1 MSQYDFLLSEK
12 PDVESTLLPYSKWSE
27 QNVVPDQIESRKQY
41 ADYLRSSYLDAGGI
55 DENTEKEIRDG
66 LYGSLVNS
74 GVIEDSEESK
84 NALFAAPEATL
95 DEKLQD
101 TVDSI
106 TSDSPDWEPIVNYIG
121 YRKAVQPDSPE
132 SFLEM
137 EESRRL
143 AAEEALGR
151 SYQDALRIKIKNN
164 EIPFAKVINEK
175 GETELLTS
183 DLAAQMPLKD
193 ALVQSKRYG
202 VDLSDAYLAQES
214 LKVHEGYSLPAYKL
228 NRVAQAAAMIQE
240 LSKEDEDLQ
249 ADIDGYSRRLAMREY
264 DRADIAE
271 MFLDQA
277 GQKVVDVFKRVL
289 GKGEEV
295 DKAEAFREKSER
307 ASTTMYQT
315 TAANVAKKLNT
326 TGALTDGEGFT
337 LEEVGTALNELGLRN
352 ATDKG
357 YFQYHD
363 GADEIGKNIRS
374 YGIGLPYVSPSLM
387 ANETKFEE
395 ALAAR
400 KDIPDSTKQKMRDQK
415 EEFLTKEFQQYSEV
429 LQRSSNGEQWLNE
442 LQKGRANGI
451 ADKDI
456 LKNYLSNPDNYN
468 EFSERAKSFTMSIV
482 DGILQ
487 PLAIGPA
494 YAGSEFAQEYLAN
507 VAQKNSDRREVANLF
522 GADFGIGQ
530 DIAETFVPMF
540 VDAGASS
547 LLRKAT
553 SPLAKTASATFMAA
567 KQGARPTFKSF
578 SKGIVSDI
586 FSPLAGETK
595 DQAAKRLLNEGL
607 IKQAAADGGMNG
619 AMAAVNGAA
628 SQIADRLSGIPA
640 SFIPAAARQMGSS
653 YGTLF
658 NEFKKDPNISR
669 EEAHDRAMGASM
681 LMGAVTG
688 LITSGFS
695 AIGRSG
701 FEEAFTKGLSY
712 RQLKTLFGR
721 LTNSADNISDAATKE
736 VIKSS
741 LKETF
746 KKHGWASIGKEV
758 SKDAFDEFTEEG
770 IDTFVNSFVE
780 DAALDENTPM
790 IERAKQSVYSGFVG
804 GIIGT
809 SRPAITAA
817 IGTIDRRRRA
827 AIASNVELDAIRNV
841 TKRLGETGSP
851 LTEQIVTTLLTGPVR
866 RQQAMAE
873 VLRRR
878 AEAAAAPVD
887 TTAVDTTAATAAA
900 EPQAPKEEQLE
911 LPLTGGTPAV
921 APTGETPQPVTPTV
935 TPTAVPT
942 AAPVS
947 IIPTPE
953 QLDSIPVKNVG
964 EDNQDNFLIGDG
976 SARVVYGTGGVAIQV
991 LVPSTKGGYR
1001 VNTYEVSDKK
1011 IRVTPSEILTP
1022 EQEQQFRSG
1031 TITEIPSSRLIGKNK
1046 TEETKLVTNAT
1057 NSYFGFDFLSEV
1069 KKIQTKANE
1078 VDSEES
1084 YNVANQGLL
1093 DLGKRAI
1100 FARTTAPTATPAAT
1114 PTVRPT
1120 ATQLELP
1127 LGEAKPKE
1135 LTANELIKNLSNV
1148 SPEDVKNLI
1157 PVILPEEVKASGQL
1171 DLGLYIR
1178 KADATKEPTM
1188 VPFNVLPFGRKTK
1201 QVMEQLD
1208 LDFDDVIKTEISDTA
1223 SKPTI
1228 IEMAELPSDA
1238 QDGIVVGTT
1247 LDQFVGEE
1255 EVKAAEMSAFNLA
1268 AQTGYPISF
1277 RTKARYGMPKRDV
1290 SEKATGKKSYY
1301 RSLSDELAKT
1311 IYKNFPIKKY
1321 VLPTGGSEYTSN
1333 RTITYYDPVTKKRV
1347 SSKSVKGFIDING
1360 NGLFNNDP
1368 VLVAEMLRDG
1378 IPVKVPH
1385 VFEQK
1390 INPAFVIRNRRVV
1403 DVLGPRPDGKAGLIS
1418 MTTPIESSLTS
1429 EPDYQSL
1436 IDAGNLSSIFLDD
1449 AEAQRVIPSG
1459 AQVVDRAGKVNNIG
1473 SMPTSVGEV
1482 LNNFNVFI
1490 SNSYLPTGEGVPA
1503 EEVAAR
1509 EAAFSKVR
1517 ELLRLR
1523 NGSDLQDTFYDT
1535 AVQAMHVEYINLVNQ
1550 FEIRSSLIA
1559 SNIAVETPT
1568 GYKINPA
1575 KNKAA
1580 MNLFMARLK
1589 PDKKTEVA
1597 KRLAPFVKASEEEA
1611 NSKPNDVI
1619 LSFLDSQ
1626 VLNNTRF
1633 EGNTMPTLNQVANTV
1648 KGRYADQQKT
1658 REIEE
1663 KTKVTTSMDPAV
1675 MDQVAVSDFQKEATY
1690 IGEPSISESEPL
1702 SASEISRVLKQA
1714 DFDAISSIDE
1724 DPDLREALNDLLFQS
1739 VYKNPTT
1746 TQVTRVTNMTT
1757 TDAFGT
1763 LANWIAKGNFNNPEV
1778 LKFEQ
1783 SLTAGEFRSGLNL
1796 RLALSIS
1803 RLSSRASTSEDPT
1816 ADAEYVS
1823 VIRAAMTRSLGFEVS
1838 TERAKNVI
1846 RAIDKG
1852 IRKRFSRSHITQAQ
1866 SAAANRFNNAD
1877 VSRLGLESGDPE
1889 TVIEALKQIAK
1900 SSDNES
1906 HKLVA
1911 NLLLED
1917 TAFIKTVRFEIGEAD
1932 FSYAGEYNRLVDGS
1946 HSVFLNMNG
1955 HNGRGLEN
1963 VLLEEYVHAF
1973 LSDVANKPKEFLTRN
1988 QAEAVSRLNGLMEL
2002 VRKQADRDGINDPS
2016 LMDGLANIDEFIANF
2031 LLSQNFQALVKT
2043 VQPPKGQRGFFSR
2056 IIDAIVGIFR
2066 KVNAKEQDLYS
2077 DALKDILDLSR
2088 SAMRLERNSSA
2099 ALMSSVSEYA
2109 SDILNRAAAVR
2120 EALPEAVKAKF
2131 MRVEEPVLSTEEQ
2144 LKNINQTFYTSVNRE
2159 LARQQQSITEE
2170 NVPKSVTET
2179 DADQVKRAR
2188 SLMTLIRSIVPYE
2201 VRLNF
2206 LKPEEVAN
2214 ITARGEA
2221 RFVASATGD
2230 KVDIDLA
2237 MLMAEVENMDN
2248 LTANILVESFIL
2260 EELGHVAS
2268 YNALP
2273 QSVIDEIANSFNQSE
2288 LDAIADSYYR
2298 TEKDRADAK
2307 ARTKSDEIN
2316 DRGVRVDLDEKR
2328 RLTEEYLRSHLQRV
2342 TNGYTTEENAAFL
2355 RTNPSLFKIMLRYIG
2370 GVFRRMAG
2378 ARTGNPKVDIALTRM
2393 LNEIRG
2399 LKMGYRT
2406 RPSRLRFD
2414 PNNPAASME
2423 AFRML
2428 TGLDNLD
2435 QIELDG
2441 FDEDFAEAMYAQISL
2456 EDFRRIQRI
2465 SRPSSEPEVQTDQIT
2480 FAYGDFLKFS
2490 PNMRNATVED
2500 FDNWLDGIATEF
2512 EDEFR
2517 FVEQRGQLIAIPQD
2531 IYAEYPDIFT
2541 NNLDAPEVV
2550 YFEAAKA
2557 FLKKRFNKLL
2567 SEYSQLISPVPE
2579 VFHKQIVEHVISE
2592 LLIDVEDL
2600 GMGPQI
2606 IFEKGYLL
2614 DIDEKSEI
2622 TISEDID
2629 IIDGMPFNL
2638 DKLKEA
2644 LLQIDGVKILQPAR
2658 TIANDVEFFSSSPDD
2673 NDADRLLR
2681 SGTSMTI
2688 ISTDG
2693 NYLKVQLDSGEI
2705 GFVKPATVEN
2715 YDRTT
2720 YGGNVRL
2727 DITITRGNKQY
2738 TLDFDIQDRKVI
2750 HVGLLAPVIDKQAG
2764 TSGEVTSNDS
2774 FGTELMLALI
2784 SNNHLI
2790 RASKVKTYAAGSA
2803 SEVRSALARRQKL
2816 KEEAEARGEEFKEEP
2831 DYTFKGF
2838 KAWPKLGFEMEL
2850 QDYDISNM
2858 VYQMHKADPS
2868 TDPVALE
2875 KAIRRLALDK
2885 KTGELSLVQMLHLSD
2900 DPTLALKF
2908 WNAGGAGKNMVFD
2921 LRSGSKS
2928 LQAFGQIIER
2938 AAKLKGVVE
2947 EIKPLRQAYAKRL
2960 RGLPLLDLTV
2970 EERATK
2976 EAEIR
2981 KGFSEQLNKL
2991 GVNPDRLLTSLGSGT
3006 AFSGSSVKFDALI
3019 ETLDMPMFEAGTYKA
3034 PTAGLMRAFMG
3045 ELDPRFTRLDD
3056 NRNAFIRAAT
3066 HLVERYHGT
3075 INKLVE
3081 KRYGSVAN
3089 APTELIAEAMGS
3101 TGIEVSEEVYDRIE
3115 DDHTERLVDIR
3126 SDDTLTADQKSAA
3139 IIDSARMRDDA
3150 IAAAKTAARDLA
3162 IKRKD
3167 MALTKLTEQ
3176 APEIAKHIVDLRD
3189 KLIDPLSK
3197 KLKDLYGVTEELG
3210 IYMDSQLGL
3219 YMTRA
3224 YRMFTEVGFAE
3235 RVKND
3240 PLYQDVRD
3248 EAMDFFD
3255 KQFVKFEKRRLEREG
3270 ILPAEAEKQAEEALL
3285 NKRSSSGESYGQQAL
3300 AAFIESYATKNDI
3313 GFGGA
3318 KMGEGYR
3325 VMLDNLKNKKD
3336 IPPAL
3341 RAVLGEYKNS
3351 EEGTNNLLRTFVT
3364 VSTMA
3369 ANQSFLNNVRTLG
3382 ERNGFIITSD
3392 EYHANKSKYEGYVP
3406 FRSSKTAK
3414 YDPLLGTY
3422 APKEMV
3428 EGFQKTFDANTIQRN
3443 ASDAMM
3449 AVDKGMTLI
3458 SKATGYAMAAKTLG
3472 SVGFY
3477 FRNVISNM
3485 MFFGPS
3491 QGFFRIDKMIKVAAE
3506 QSWKGM
3512 RDQNRIDEYIAELT
3526 AMNIVNDSIQAN
3538 IIKEL
3543 INGKVDP
3550 SGIMKQLESL
3560 MDKTQLS
3567 KGTAALKLVGDKAS
3581 RLAAH
3586 ADAIYKIAYYEFE
3599 LGKLK
3604 EAQRISNTGSVA
3616 GMSEYQLKRMAADK
3630 VLMTAQSASQAPP
3643 IVSQL
3648 TKSGLGLQFAPFLR
3662 FRMEVPRIIVNTY
3675 KLARKE
3681 MKDANPAIKRR
3692 GQWRFAS
3699 MTGMLGGV
3707 SMAIP
3712 TALRALISGI
3722 DDEEDEA
3729 LRNSIPE
3736 YLRGNTFYYF
3746 GSGDS
3751 LTSINLT
3758 FVNPFSMNTDPVL
3771 RSMEQIFRGNFGQ
3784 AAVQFVR
3791 GMIFDGYLDE
3801 QILAGT
3807 VLDTLKNRNSTT
3819 GEPIW
3824 EENIDGVFSTLL
3836 KSSGYIFDNAYS
3848 PRLLSDAIKAYGAIG
3863 GDYTEFD
3870 DSPIGIMMSGVYPA
3884 RIHDVDLNKQFSRY
3898 LREKKQQFDRI
3909 TTEKYALYG
3918 ERPVDNEATREL
3930 YDDEV
3935 KNRKLLNQD
3944 LLKTIRGFE
3953 GLGMSRAE
3961 IYRDMTTRGGISKRR
3976 AALLFNNIMDRP
3988 DLNKGFLKGL
3998 LEKEYGLERANVLV
4012 DQLGNYSRYMFI
4024 EE

>member
-27 QNVVPDQIESRKQY
+27 QNAVPDQIESRKQY

-55 DENTEKEIRDG
+55 DENTEQEIRNG

-84 NALFAAPEATL
+84 KALFSAPEATL

-164 EIPFAKVINEK
+164 EIPFAKVTNEK

-193 ALVQSKRYG
+193 ALAQSKRYG

-271 MFLDQA
+271 MILDEA
-277 GQKVVDVFKRVL
+277 GQDVVDIFKRVL

-295 DKAEAFREKSER
+295 DKDKAFRKKASF
-307 ASTTMYQT
+307 ASTTAYQT

-363 GADEIGKNIRS
+363 GADEIGRNIRA

-456 LKNYLSNPDNYN
+456 LKSYLSNPDNYN
-468 EFSERAKSFTMSIV
+468 EFSERAKSFTMSV
-482 DGILQ
+482 VNGFLQ

-530 DIAETFVPMF
+530 DVAETFVPMF

-553 SPLAKTASATFMAA
+553 SPLAKAASATFMAA

-887 TTAVDTTAATAAA
+887 TTAATAAA

-911 LPLTGGTPAV
+911 LPLTGETPAV
-921 APTGETPQPVTPTV
+921 APTGEAPQPVTPAV

-1057 NSYFGFDFLSEV
+1057 NSYFGFDFLAEV

-1378 IPVKVPH
+1378 VPVKVPH

-1436 IDAGNLSSIFLDD
+1436 IDASNLSSIFLDD

-1816 ADAEYVS
+1816 ADAEYVA

-1866 SAAANRFNNAD
+1866 SVAANRFNNAD

-1988 QAEAVSRLNGLMEL
+1988 QAEAVARLNGLMEL

-2043 VQPPKGQRGFFSR
+2043 VQPPKGQRGFFAR

-2109 SDILNRAAAVR
+2109 SDILNRASAVR

-2131 MRVEEPVLSTEEQ
+2131 MRAEEPVLSTEEQ
-2144 LKNINQTFYTSVNRE
+2144 LKNVNQTFYTSVNRE

-2456 EDFRRIQRI
+2456 EDFKRIQQYASPDRMEQLEYPTENQKVVM
-2465 SRPSSEPEVQTDQIT
+2465 SLSDMVLFLRRKFGDESVYFEQI
-2480 FAYGDFLKFS
+2480 
-2490 PNMRNATVED
+2490 V
-2500 FDNWLDGIATEF
+2500 DGF
-2512 EDEFR
+2512 EDEFNWNESADGELTATASNVSM
-2517 FVEQRGQLIAIPQD
+2517 FSDYNLIGPTD
-2531 IYAEYPDIFT
+2531 
-2541 NNLDAPEVV
+2541 NPEEL
-2550 YFEAAKA
+2550 YYLAGLE
-2557 FLKKRFNKLL
+2557 FLKRRIRTEVAQYIAEEDLADWDITEPFIEEFAKL
-2567 SEYSQLISPVPE
+2567 
-2579 VFHKQIVEHVISE
+2579 
-2592 LLIDVEDL
+2592 LLIDASDL
-2600 GMGPQI
+2600 GMGPQLI
-2606 IFEKGYLL
+2606 IDHDVAETYSGQ
-2614 DIDEKSEI
+2614 EI
-2622 TISEDID
+2622 TITSDSVASVHAKT
-2629 IIDGMPFNL
+2629 FNPV
-2638 DKLKEA
+2638 KLGEV
-2644 LLQIDGVKILQPAR
+2644 LQQIDGLKIVTQNGPYISAR
-2658 TIANDVEFFSSSPDD
+2658 
-2673 NDADRLLR
+2673 L
-2681 SGTSMTI
+2681 
-2688 ISTDG
+2688 
-2693 NYLKVQLDSGEI
+2693 
-2705 GFVKPATVEN
+2705 
-2715 YDRTT
+2715 
-2720 YGGNVRL
+2720 
-2727 DITITRGNKQY
+2727 TRGNKDY
-2738 TLDFDIQDRKVI
+2738 KLSFSILSGGRID
-2750 HVGLLAPVIDKQAG
+2750 VGNLVPVETNEG
-2764 TSGEVTSNDS
+2764 SGETVSADS
-2774 FGTELMLALI
+2774 FGIELLLALV

-2790 RASKVKTYAAGSA
+2790 GATEISTYAAGSA
-2803 SEVRSALARRQKL
+2803 YSIR
-2816 KEEAEARGEEFKEEP
+2816 KEIEGRPIAIATAAARGEQYQPKMI
-2831 DYTFKGF
+2831 YKGF
-2838 KAWPKLGFEMEL
+2838 KAWAKLGFDAML
-2850 QDYDISNM
+2850 SD
-2858 VYQMHKADPS
+2858 ADVKS
-2868 TDPVALE
+2868 MAREYAAYKNASESERQSIVESALKLAEDADGGYSVAQ
-2875 KAIRRLALDK
+2875 
-2885 KTGELSLVQMLHLSD
+2885 LVHLSE
-2900 DPTLALKF
+2900 DPKYGAKL
-2908 WNAGGAGKNMVFD
+2908 WDYGGSGTNMRFD
-2921 LRSGSKS
+2921 LKSGSKS
-2928 LQAFGQIIER
+2928 LQAFSRLIER
-2938 AAKLKGVVE
+2938 MVKIKGLVPEVKQVRESYSRQLKGLSV
-2947 EIKPLRQAYAKRL
+2947 
-2960 RGLPLLDLTV
+2960 
-2970 EERATK
+2970 
-2976 EAEIR
+2976 AEI
-2981 KGFSEQLNKL
+2981 SEQEKANKEKQIKDNYVQKLNEL
-2991 GVNPDRLLTSLGSGT
+2991 GINPDRLLTSLGSGT

-3550 SGIMKQLESL
+3550 SGIMKQLENL

-3918 ERPVDNEATREL
+3918 ERPVDNEAIREL

>member
-27 QNVVPDQIESRKQY
+27 QNIVSDQIESRKQY

-55 DENTEKEIRDG
+55 DETTEQEIRNG

-74 GVIEDSEESK
+74 GAIEDSEESK
-84 NALFAAPEATL
+84 KTLFAKPEATI

-101 TVDSI
+101 TVDTI
-106 TSDSPDWEPIVNYIG
+106 TYKSPDFEPLVNYIG
-121 YRKAVQPDSPE
+121 FRKAVQPDSPE
-132 SFLEM
+132 SFKES
-137 EESRRL
+137 EESRRIP
-143 AAEEALGR
+143 AEEALNR

-164 EIPFAKVINEK
+164 EIPFAKVTNEK
-175 GETELLTS
+175 GETEFLTS
-183 DLAAQMPLKD
+183 DLATQMPLKD

-202 VDLSDAYLAQES
+202 VDLSDAYLAQEN
-214 LKVHEGYSLPAYKL
+214 LKVHEGYSLPTYKL

-240 LSKEDEDLQ
+240 LSKEDEDMK

-264 DRADIAE
+264 DFADIGE
-271 MFLDQA
+271 MFLNEA
-277 GQKVVDVFKRVL
+277 GQEVVDVFKRVL

-295 DKAEAFREKSER
+295 DKDQAFREKSSR
-307 ASTTMYQT
+307 VSTAMYQT

-326 TGALTDGEGFT
+326 TGALSDGEGFT

-363 GADEIGKNIRS
+363 GKDEIGKNVRA
-374 YGIGLPYVSPSLM
+374 YGIGLPYVSPNLM
-387 ANETKFEE
+387 ANEVKFEE

-415 EEFLTKEFQQYSEV
+415 EQFLTKEFQQYSEV

-482 DGILQ
+482 DGILSI
-487 PLAIGPA
+487 PAVGAA
-494 YAGSEFAQEYLAN
+494 YAGSEFAQNYLAN

-530 DIAETFVPMF
+530 DVAETFVPMF

-547 LLRKAT
+547 LLRKAI
-553 SPLAKTASATFMAA
+553 SPLAKTASATFMAV

-586 FSPLAGETK
+586 FSPFAGETK

-607 IKQAAADGGMNG
+607 IKQSVTDGGTNG

-640 SFIPAAARQMGSS
+640 SFIPAATRQMGSS

-658 NEFKKDPNISR
+658 NEFQKDPNISR

-681 LMGAVTG
+681 LMGAITG
-688 LITSGFS
+688 LITTGFS

-712 RQLKTLFGR
+712 RQIKTMFGR

-746 KKHGWASIGKEV
+746 KKYGWASIGREV
-758 SKDAFDEFTEEG
+758 SKDSFDEFTEEG
-770 IDTFVNSFVE
+770 IDTFVNSFVD
-780 DAALDENTPM
+780 DAALDDNTPM

-817 IGTIDRRRRA
+817 IGTIDRRQRA
-827 AIASNVELDAIRNV
+827 AVASNIELDAIKNV
-841 TKRLGETGSP
+841 TKKLGETGSP
-851 LTEQIVTTLLTGPVR
+851 LTEQIVSTLLTGPIR

-887 TTAVDTTAATAAA
+887 TTAATTAA

-921 APTGETPQPVTPTV
+921 APTGEAPQPVTPPV
-935 TPTAVPT
+935 TLVSSTEINDLKEGD
-942 AAPVS
+942 PVTTYDKDGNP
-947 IIPTPE
+947 IRGFFKGTQE
-953 QLDSIPVKNVG
+953 KNG
-964 EDNQDNFLIGDG
+964 
-976 SARVVYGTGGVAIQV
+976 
-991 LVPSTKGGYR
+991 
-1001 VNTYEVSDKK
+1001 
-1011 IRVTPSEILTP
+1011 IRVAKIDLIDPDTGE
-1022 EQEQQFRSG
+1022 
-1031 TITEIPSSRLIGKNK
+1031 RLGGLAAIMEGDTYKMS
-1046 TEETKLVTNAT
+1046 A
-1057 NSYFGFDFLSEV
+1057 GH
-1069 KKIQTKANE
+1069 QTKPLQSSE
-1078 VDSEES
+1078 QHISRILKFYEES
-1084 YNVANQGLL
+1084 APEESQFANRKEFRKAQREYVKRQKNWAYEQAAKGLYEE
-1093 DLGKRAI
+1093 D
-1100 FARTTAPTATPAAT
+1100 FQTAATPAAT
-1114 PTVRPT
+1114 PAATLTATPT

-1127 LGEAKPKE
+1127 LEEAKPKE
-1135 LTANELIKNLSNV
+1135 LTANDLIKNLSNV

-1157 PVILPEEVKASGQL
+1157 PVILPEEVRASGQL
-1171 DLGLYIR
+1171 DLGLYIQ

-1228 IEMAELPSDA
+1228 IEMAELPADA
-1238 QDGIVVGTT
+1238 EDGIVVGTT

-1255 EVKAAEMSAFNLA
+1255 EVKAAEMSTFNLA

-1301 RSLSDELAKT
+1301 RSLSDALAKT
-1311 IYKNFPIKKY
+1311 IYKNFPLKKY
-1321 VLPTGGSEYTSN
+1321 VLPAGGSEYTSN
-1333 RTITYYDPVTKKRV
+1333 RTITYYDPVTNKRV

-1378 IPVKVPH
+1378 VPVKVPH

-1436 IDAGNLSSIFLDD
+1436 INASNLSSIFLDD

-1509 EAAFSKVR
+1509 EMAFNKVR

-1523 NGSDLQDTFYDT
+1523 NGNDLQDTFYDT

-1597 KRLAPFVKASEEEA
+1597 KRLAPLVKASEKEA

-1619 LSFLDSQ
+1619 LSFIDSQ

-1648 KGRYADQQKT
+1648 KGRYADQQTT

-1763 LANWIAKGNFNNPEV
+1763 LANWIAKGNFNNPEI

-1816 ADAEYVS
+1816 ADAEYVG
-1823 VIRAAMTRSLGFEVS
+1823 VIRAAMTKSLGFEVS
-1838 TERAKNVI
+1838 SEHAKNVI

-1852 IRKRFSRSHITQAQ
+1852 IRKLFSRSHITQAQ

-1889 TVIEALKQIAK
+1889 SVINALKKISK
-1900 SSDNES
+1900 SSTNKS

-1911 NLLLED
+1911 DLLLED
-1917 TAFIKTVRFEIGEAD
+1917 EAFIKTVKFEIGEAD
-1932 FSYAGEYNRLVDGS
+1932 ISVAGEYNRLIDGS

-1988 QAEAVSRLNGLMEL
+1988 QAEAVARLNGLMEL

-2016 LMDGLANIDEFIANF
+2016 LMDGLANIDDFIANF

-2043 VQPPKGQRGFFSR
+2043 VQPPKEQRGFFAR

-2144 LKNINQTFYTSVNRE
+2144 LNNINQRFYTSVNQD
-2159 LARQQQSITEE
+2159 LARQQQSVTEE

-2179 DADQVKRAR
+2179 DSDQVKRAR
-2188 SLMTLIRSIVPYE
+2188 SLMALIRSIVPYE
-2201 VRLNF
+2201 VKLNF
-2206 LKPEEVAN
+2206 LKPEQIARIV
-2214 ITARGEA
+2214 ARGGEES
-2221 RFVASATGD
+2221 RFIASATGD
-2230 KVDIDLA
+2230 VVDID
-2237 MLMAEVENMDN
+2237 MGRLMAYVEEMDN
-2248 LTANILVESFIL
+2248 LTANMLVESVIM

-2273 QSVIDEIANSFNQSE
+2273 QSTIDEIANSFTQAE
-2288 LDAIADSYYR
+2288 LDAIADSYYPDDASR
-2298 TEKDRADAK
+2298 AGSKD
-2307 ARTKSDEIN
+2307 RTKSEEVN
-2316 DRGVRVDLDEKR
+2316 DAGVRVDLAEKR
-2328 RLTEEYLRSHLQRV
+2328 VLVEEYLRAHLQRV
-2342 TNGYTTEENAAFL
+2342 TGGFSTEENAAFL

-2370 GVFRRMAG
+2370 GVFRRMASSRMSTVTYESAAG
-2378 ARTGNPKVDIALTRM
+2378 RTTVKAKTVTGNPMVDVALTRM
-2393 LNEIRG
+2393 LTELRG
-2399 LKMGYRT
+2399 IKMGYRA
-2406 RPSRLRFD
+2406 RASRLQFD

-2423 AFRML
+2423 AFRMI

-2435 QIELDG
+2435 QIEFDG
-2441 FDEDFAEAMYAQISL
+2441 FDEDFAEAMYSQIGL
-2456 EDFRRIQRI
+2456 EDFKRIQKLGLPKSQQPTGEITYDLDYDDFFSFINTKFADWSEFLNRI
-2465 SRPSSEPEVQTDQIT
+2465 SGDFEFDNEFIMGINAEDGLGYIEANLTSSEFKDYPEIRGDQTEIE
-2480 FAYGDFLKFS
+2480 FIAVSEYLKRK
-2490 PNMRNATVED
+2490 MRRYVAQYTTARNI
-2500 FDNWLDGIATEF
+2500 DGVFTE
-2512 EDEFR
+2512 
-2517 FVEQRGQLIAIPQD
+2517 QLID
-2531 IYAEYPDIFT
+2531 
-2541 NNLDAPEVV
+2541 NL
-2550 YFEAAKA
+2550 
-2557 FLKKRFNKLL
+2557 
-2567 SEYSQLISPVPE
+2567 SIIS
-2579 VFHKQIVEHVISE
+2579 I
-2592 LLIDVEDL
+2592 IDVVNF
-2600 GMGPQI
+2600 GMGPQLVPNENAPEELANVKVT
-2606 IFEKGYLL
+2606 FYADSQT
-2614 DIDEKSEI
+2614 DISSGPKDI
-2622 TISEDID
+2622 NIS
-2629 IIDGMPFNL
+2629 
-2638 DKLKEA
+2638 KLQEV
-2644 LLQIDGVKILQPAR
+2644 LTQIDGLSIV
-2658 TIANDVEFFSSSPDD
+2658 
-2673 NDADRLLR
+2673 
-2681 SGTSMTI
+2681 
-2688 ISTDG
+2688 
-2693 NYLKVQLDSGEI
+2693 NYNSFGQNS
-2705 GFVKPATVEN
+2705 A
-2715 YDRTT
+2715 Y
-2720 YGGNVRL
+2720 
-2727 DITITRGNKQY
+2727 ITASIKRGNKIY
-2738 TLDFDIQDRKVI
+2738 ELKFD
-2750 HVGLLAPVIDKQAG
+2750 VGSSGSVSVGNLVPKKGIG
-2764 TSGEVTSNDS
+2764 TTGEETTGEVMSADS
-2774 FGTELMLALI
+2774 FGTELLLALV

-2790 RASKVKTYAAGSA
+2790 GARTIRTYAAGTATSVRYV
-2803 SEVRSALARRQKL
+2803 SEMNAERARQ
-2816 KEEAEARGEEFKEEP
+2816 ATARGEKFEPEFV
-2831 DYTFKGF
+2831 YKGF
-2838 KAWPKLGFEMEL
+2838 KAWPKLGFDSL
-2850 QDYDISNM
+2850 LTDYDIDEM
-2858 VYQMHKADPS
+2858 ADELYIYYGKTVS
-2868 TDPVALE
+2868 KE
-2875 KAIRRLALDK
+2875 KYIEDITRLAEDK
-2885 KTGELSLVQMLHLSD
+2885 DGIRSISQLVHLSD
-2900 DPTLALKF
+2900 DPSYGRKL
-2908 WNAGGAGKNMVFD
+2908 WSNGGKGKNMTFD
-2921 LRSGSKS
+2921 LTAGSKS
-2928 LQAFGQIIER
+2928 LQAFSNLIQHTVKI
-2938 AAKLKGVVE
+2938 KGIVE
-2947 EIKPLRQAYAKRL
+2947 EIKPLRQAYSRNLKSL
-2960 RGLPLLDLTV
+2960 SQ
-2970 EERATK
+2970 
-2976 EAEIR
+2976 
-2981 KGFSEQLNKL
+2981 SELSEQDKSNREKQIKDNYVQQLNKL

-3006 AFSGSSVKFDALI
+3006 AFSGSSIKFDALL
-3019 ETLDMPMFEAGTYKA
+3019 ETLEMPMFEAGTYKA
-3034 PTAGLMRAFMG
+3034 PATGFLRAFMG
-3045 ELDPRFTRLDD
+3045 ELDPRITRLDD
-3056 NRNAFIRAAT
+3056 NRNAFMRAASL
-3066 HLVERYHGT
+3066 LVNRYKGT
-3075 INKLVE
+3075 LDKLVE
-3081 KRYGSVAN
+3081 KRYGSVGN

-3101 TGIEVSEEVYDRIE
+3101 TGVEVSEDVYDRIE
-3115 DDHTERLVDIR
+3115 DEHTARLIDIR
-3126 SDDTLTADQKSAA
+3126 SKAALTQDERSAA
-3139 IIDSARMRDDA
+3139 IADSARLRDEA
-3150 IAAAKTAARDLA
+3150 VSAARTAARDLA

-3167 MALTKLTEQ
+3167 VALTTLTAQ

-3189 KLIDPLSK
+3189 KLIDPISK
-3197 KLKDLYGVTEELG
+3197 KLKGLYGVTEELG
-3210 IYMDSQLGL
+3210 VYMDSQLGL

-3224 YRMFTEVGFAE
+3224 YRMFNEVGFAE
-3235 RVKND
+3235 RVRQD
-3240 PLYQDVRD
+3240 PLYKDVR
-3248 EAMDFFD
+3248 EKAMQFFD
-3255 KQFVKFEKRRLEREG
+3255 DQFVKLEKRRLEREG
-3270 ILPAEAEKQAEEALL
+3270 MLPAEAEQKAKDELI

-3300 AAFIESYATKNDI
+3300 AAFIESYATKNDV

-3318 KMGEGYR
+3318 ALGEGYR
-3325 VMLDNLKNKKD
+3325 VMLNNLKNKKD

-3341 RAVLGEYKNS
+3341 RDVLGEYKNS

-3369 ANQSFLNNVRTLG
+3369 ANQSFLNHVRTLG
-3382 ERNGFIITSD
+3382 ERNGFIVTSE
-3392 EYHANKSKYEGYVP
+3392 EYYANPSKYEGFVQ

-3414 YDPLLGTY
+3414 FDPLMGTF

-3428 EGFQKTFDANTIQRN
+3428 EGFQKTFDSHSIRRNTSSATN
-3443 ASDAMM
+3443 
-3449 AVDKGMTLI
+3449 AVDQGMRVLN
-3458 SKATGYAMAAKTLG
+3458 KATGYAMAAKTLG

-3485 MFFGPS
+3485 MFFGPA
-3491 QGFFRIDKMIKVAAE
+3491 QGFARVDKMIKVAAE
-3506 QSWKGM
+3506 QSWKGLK
-3512 RDQNRIDEYIAELT
+3512 DQNRIDEYIAELT
-3526 AMNIVNDSIQAN
+3526 ALDIVGNDIQAS
-3538 IIKEL
+3538 IIRDL
-3543 INGKVDP
+3543 LNGKVEP
-3550 SGIMKQLESL
+3550 TGIMKQLEDL
-3560 MDKTQLS
+3560 MDKSQLS
-3567 KGTAALKLVGDKAS
+3567 KGTAALKFVGDKAS
-3581 RLAAH
+3581 RLSAH
-3586 ADAIYKIAYYEFE
+3586 ADAVFKIAYFEFE

-3604 EAQRISNTGSVA
+3604 EAQRSSNTGSVA
-3616 GMSEYQLKRMAADK
+3616 NLNEYQLKRMAAEK

-3643 IVSQL
+3643 IVSDL
-3648 TKSGLGLQFAPFLR
+3648 TRSGLGLMFAPFLR
-3662 FRMEVPRIIVNTY
+3662 FKMEVPRIIINTY
-3675 KLARKE
+3675 KLAKKE
-3681 MKDANPAIKRR
+3681 MKDANPSIKRR
-3692 GQWRFAS
+3692 GQIRFAS
-3699 MTGMLGGV
+3699 MTGMLGV
-3707 SMAIP
+3707 ISTTLP
-3712 TALRALISGI
+3712 TALRVLVSGI

-3746 GSGDS
+3746 GKGDS
-3751 LTSINLT
+3751 LTSMNLT
-3758 FVNPFSMNTDPVL
+3758 FINPFSMMADPTMRAL
-3771 RSMEQIFRGNFGQ
+3771 EQISRGNFGK
-3784 AAVQFVR
+3784 AASSFLG
-3791 GMIFDGYLDE
+3791 GMIFDSYLSD
-3801 QILAGT
+3801 QIFAGAFT
-3807 VLDTLKNRNSTT
+3807 DLRKNINSTT

-3824 EENIDGVFSTLL
+3824 EEDIDGAFSTLM
-3836 KSSGYIFDNAYS
+3836 KGGGYLFDKAYS
-3848 PRLLSDAIKAYGAIG
+3848 PRILSDAIKAYSAAG

-3870 DSPIGIMMSGVYPA
+3870 DSPLGLMLSGVYPA
-3884 RIHDVDLNKQFSRY
+3884 RIHDVDLNKQFNRY
-3898 LREKKQQFDRI
+3898 LREKKEQFDRI
-3909 TTEKYALYG
+3909 TKAKYALYG
-3918 ERPVDNEATREL
+3918 EKPVSEDAIRNL

-3935 KNRKLLNQD
+3935 KNRKRLNQD
-3944 LLKTIRGFE
+3944 LIKTIRGFE
-3953 GLGMSRAE
+3953 GLGLERAE
-3961 IYRDMTTRGGISKRR
+3961 IYRDMVARGGMSKRR
-3976 AALLFNNIMDRP
+3976 AALLFNNMMDRP
-3988 DLNKGFLKGL
+3988 DLNKGFIKGL
-3998 LEKEYGLERANVLV
+3998 MEKEYGLERAQILV
-4012 DQLGNYSRYMFI
+4012 DQLDQYSRYMFV